1 MSPFWQEWTELQQL
15 LLGKAAAILA
25 VLILATI
32 ARWLLHRAIN
42 KVVRTVA
49 TRGVEP
55 GQERPARR
63 SRSLRVLRR
72 ATGVDHE
79 RHGQRV
85 DTVGSLLRSIVTFII
100 TLITILTIM
109 SIIGLPLG
117 PVLASAGVGGIAL
130 GFGAQALVKD
140 FLSGVFMIFEDQYGV
155 GDVIDTGEAIG
166 TVEEVGLR
174 VTRLRDTNGVVWYI
188 RNGEIVRIGNR
199 SQGWSTATIDTS
211 VSYAES
217 AEKVIGIIK
226 DVGTDFAADPQWHER
241 IIEAANVVGVESIVG
256 TTMTIRTFV
265 KCLPNEH
272 FGVQRELR
280 ERIKAALDAAG
291 VAPPPP
297 PLVGGPGTMGGRP

>member
-188 RNGEIVRIGNR
+188 RNGEMTTVGN
-199 SQGWSTATIDTS
+199 ATQAATS
-211 VSYAES
+211 A
-217 AEKVIGIIK
+217 
-226 DVGTDFAADPQWHER
+226 
-241 IIEAANVVGVESIVG
+241 
-256 TTMTIRTFV
+256 
-265 KCLPNEH
+265 
-272 FGVQRELR
+272 
-280 ERIKAALDAAG
+280 
-291 VAPPPP
+291 
-297 PLVGGPGTMGGRP
+297 GGPGPTPR